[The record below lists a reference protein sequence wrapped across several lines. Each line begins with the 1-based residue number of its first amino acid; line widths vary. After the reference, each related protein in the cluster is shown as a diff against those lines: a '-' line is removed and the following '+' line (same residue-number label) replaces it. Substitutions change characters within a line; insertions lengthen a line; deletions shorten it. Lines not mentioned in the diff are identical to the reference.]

1 MIRRNGDRGLYRPP
15 PEPPSMPGTVM
26 RFKFPATR
34 GSLILLLFE
43 FQHMNLIGSRKG
55 THEMETEACR
65 DRPKKAGAKGA
76 PV

>member
-1 MIRRNGDRGLYRPP
+1 MEIEGCTDLLLNRRQCR
-15 PEPPSMPGTVM
+15 GTVM